1 MEKLTKIKWDVQ
13 CGLLIELSSK
23 SQNIAVAQSTL
34 SKKLLEIR
42 GRRFRKKPQNEVN
55 IWLYSHLWTVCRSR
69 I

>member
-42 GRRFRKKPQNEVN
+42 GRRFRKKPQNEVITGMFCKCN
-55 IWLYSHLWTVCRSR
+55 RC
-69 I
+69 